1 MYHEVLS
8 TRREEMHMKTRHNI
22 ILKSKT
28 NSHTSKPT
36 SKLIAE
42 QISVFLKAGGKI
54 TKIRPGDAGKKAF
67 LDEEE
72 T

>member
-1 MYHEVLS
+1 M
-8 TRREEMHMKTRHNI
+8 T
-22 ILKSKT
+22 SKT
-28 NSHTSKPT
+28 NSRTSKLT
-36 SKLIAE
+36 SLLIAE
-42 QISVFLKAGGKI
+42 QTTVFLKAGGKI

>member
-1 MYHEVLS
+1 
-8 TRREEMHMKTRHNI
+8 MKPKSHI
-22 ILKSKT
+22 VLKSKA
-28 NSHTSKPT
+28 NSRSSRLTSQ
-36 SKLIAE
+36 LLAE

-54 TKIRPGDAGKKAF
+54 TNIRPGDAGKKAF

>member
-1 MYHEVLS
+1 MLS
-8 TRREEMHMKTRHNI
+8 TRQEEIHMKPRHNI
-22 ILKSKT
+22 VLTSKT
-28 NSHTSKPT
+28 NSRTSKLT
-36 SKLIAE
+36 SLLIAE
-42 QISVFLKAGGKI
+42 QTTVFLKAGGKI